1 MSAFDTTANRTVY
14 CDECKHEFAISAVG
28 IQQSPVI
35 VGRQALELVYFACP
49 KCNKVYRI
57 TLRDERCNELQA
69 DIESTMRRIRK
80 SHGGKNIKLAGSLDA
95 MVQRKR
101 LRLREYMKHLNGKYT
116 GTFILAVPEDGE
128 GATINYLP

>member
-1 MSAFDTTANRTVY
+1 MSVQGQVVY
-14 CDECKHEFAISAVG
+14 CNECKHEFAISAVG
-28 IQQSPVI
+28 IQVSPVI
-35 VGRQALELVYFACP
+35 IGGRALELVYFVCP

-69 DIESTMRRIRK
+69 DIESTIRRMRK
-80 SHGGKNIKLAGSLDA
+80 SHGGKNIKLASSLDD

-101 LRLREYMKHLNGKYT
+101 LRLREYMERLNGKYT

-128 GATINYLP
+128 GTTINYLP

>member
-1 MSAFDTTANRTVY
+1 MSMQNQVVY
-14 CDECKHEFAISAVG
+14 CNECKHEFAISAVG
-28 IQQSPVI
+28 IQVSPVTM
-35 VGRQALELVYFACP
+35 GRRVLELVYFVCP

-69 DIESTMRRIRK
+69 DIESTMRRMRK
-80 SHGGKNIKLAGSLDA
+80 SHGGKNIKLASSLDA

-101 LRLREYMKHLNGKYT
+101 LRLREHMECLNGKYT

-128 GATINYLP
+128 GTTINYLP